1 MCGRYTLA
9 KGLAEIAAYFG
20 AKTGQVG
27 EDGNPL
33 WDWEPNYN
41 IAPGTVVPVIAYDG
55 RKTRKAVPMR
65 WGLHPHWKKEP
76 PEGRPMFNAR
86 VETAAEKASFHP
98 RIKHR
103 TCLLYTSPSPRD
115 LSTSRMPSSA

>member
-9 KGLAEIAAYFG
+9 KSLDEIAAYFT

-27 EDGNPL
+27 EDGTPL

-55 RKTRKAVPMR
+55 RKERKVVPMR
-65 WGLHPHWKKEP
+65 WGHWDVSADAVLGTMLGSEDLDFYDV
-76 PEGRPMFNAR
+76 GREVGSGRASG
-86 VETAAEKASFHP
+86 AELIRPAGC
-98 RIKHR
+98 RQ
-103 TCLLYTSPSPRD
+103 
-115 LSTSRMPSSA
+115 